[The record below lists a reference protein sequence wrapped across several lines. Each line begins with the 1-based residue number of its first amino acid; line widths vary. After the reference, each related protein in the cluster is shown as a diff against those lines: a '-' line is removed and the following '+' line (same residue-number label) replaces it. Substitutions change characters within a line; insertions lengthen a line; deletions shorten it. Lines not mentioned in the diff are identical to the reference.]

1 MILTKNYLE
10 KLNAN
15 QILDLAQ
22 FVVTENFK
30 HHSENVLPEDYKKD
44 INSIKKEELNY
55 IKNSQIFVAKDY
67 SGSILGAIRVLRWN
81 YTDILPIQ
89 KIFGINPLL
98 AIHQPSINNIYH
110 IGRFAIKKDA
120 GDIGAGHSVTALY
133 EIILADSKK
142 ISDKTFKYQTSV
154 LTEDALES
162 NDLLTLKLRYK
173 PAKKNKSKL
182 IEKVVKNVQT
192 SSEEISNNFKFA
204 AAVASFGM
212 LLRDSENKGTTTW
225 DSAIKLAKTAKG
237 TDLEGY
243 RGEMIRL
250 METASRMGD

>member
-30 HHSENVLPEDYKKD
+30 HHSENILPEDYKKD

-55 IKNSQIFVAKDY
+55 FKNSQIFVAKDY

-81 YTDILPIQ
+81 YTDTLPIQ

-120 GDIGAGHSVTALY
+120 GDINLFKKLMVCAIAPICEHKDNIAFA
-133 EIILADSKK
+133 ECDSKLLRVLSLMGIK
-142 ISDKTFKYQTSV
+142 ATVIGKSIDYLGSETIPVSLTYDGLISFY
-154 LTEDALES
+154 
-162 NDLLTLKLRYK
+162 N
-173 PAKKNKSKL
+173 KNKGLVDTIPSNSTQIPQLPKS
-182 IEKVVKNVQT
+182 VVLSTQGDNY
-192 SSEEISNNFKFA
+192 
-204 AAVASFGM
+204 SFV
-212 LLRDSENKGTTTW
+212 
-225 DSAIKLAKTAKG
+225 
-237 TDLEGY
+237 
-243 RGEMIRL
+243 
-250 METASRMGD
+250 